1 MRYRRFG
8 RTELSMPVLS
18 CGGMR
23 YQHSWRDV
31 AANEI
36 PADGQAN
43 VEATI
48 LRALALGMNHIETA
62 RGYGSSELQLGRLL
76 PKLERSR
83 LIVQTK
89 VGPNESAR
97 TFTEKFTT
105 SLNNLGLEYV
115 DLLGL
120 HGINNRQKLEWS
132 LKKDGCL
139 DAALK
144 LKAEGRVRHIG
155 FSTHAETELILELV
169 RTGAF
174 DYINLHYYYVNQLNA
189 PVIEAATRADM
200 GVFIISPNDKGG
212 RLYAPPPKL
221 RKLVEPLSPMQ
232 YNDLYC
238 LKDPRIHTLSVGAA
252 RPSDLEEHVAAL
264 AHYEQIDAVLPPIE
278 ARLESEMERTHGAEW
293 CARWAEGIPPHD
305 TVPGGVNA
313 REILRILTYAKSFD
327 LWDWA
332 KGRYNLLGNADDWFP
347 GNNAGV
353 LDEAALREAFVDSP
367 FPERLIA
374 ALREAHVLLSSAPV
388 KRLSQS

>member
-1 MRYRRFG
+1 
-8 RTELSMPVLS
+8 
-18 CGGMR
+18 
-23 YQHSWRDV
+23 
-31 AANEI
+31 
-36 PADGQAN
+36 
-43 VEATI
+43 
-48 LRALALGMNHIETA
+48 MNHIETA
-62 RGYGSSELQLGRLL
+62 RGYGSSELQLGRVL
-76 PKLERSR
+76 PKLERAR

-89 VGPNESAR
+89 VGPTEEAR
-97 TFTEKFTT
+97 TFTEKFAT
-105 SLNNLGLEYV
+105 SLDNLGLEYV

-132 LKKDGCL
+132 LRKGGCL
-139 DAALK
+139 EAALK

-174 DYINLHYYYVNQLNA
+174 DYVNLHYYYVNLLNA
-189 PVIEAATRADM
+189 PVLEAATLADM

-212 RLYAPPPKL
+212 RLYAAPAKL
-221 RKLVEPLSPMQ
+221 RSLVEPLTPMQ

-252 RPSDLEEHVAAL
+252 RPSDLDEHVAAL
-264 AHYEQIDAVLPPIE
+264 AHYERIDAVLPAIE
-278 ARLESEMERTHGAEW
+278 ARLDAELLRAHGADW

-305 TVPGGVNA
+305 RVPGGVNA
-313 REILRILTYAKSFD
+313 REILRLFTYAKSLE

-332 KGRYNLLGNADDWFP
+332 KGRYDLLGNADDWFP

-353 LDEAALREAFVDSP
+353 LDEAALRESFAKSP
-367 FPERLIA
+367 FPDRLIRS
-374 ALREAHVLLSSAPV
+374 LREAHVLLSTASPV